1 MLSIPIRNPGSTGN
15 IINLLS
21 PLAGMLMIVKR
32 RGKHEP
38 FDEKKVY
45 ASVYAACMDC
55 ALGENGSEKLAK
67 EMTDKVRAFMKGK
80 DEVNTSEIFGF
91 VLQHLAKINEPAA
104 FMYQT
109 HREIPKV

>member
-1 MLSIPIRNPGSTGN
+1 M
-15 IINLLS
+15 
-21 PLAGMLMIVKR
+21 PLTMVVKR
-32 RGKHEP
+32 RGKMEP

-55 ALGENGSEKLAK
+55 ALGENRSEAISQEITSEVKTFVK
-67 EMTDKVRAFMKGK
+67 DKKGI
-80 DEVNTSEIFGF
+80 NTSEIFGF
-91 VLQHLAKINEPAA
+91 VLQKLARISEPAA